1 MKKNIVL
8 IFILFLSQSIWAQ
21 SYKSPAITTAFADS
35 LKNQITNI
43 IPKGYTIRLSYQSKI
58 STEGKLLK
66 PLITRQFS
74 EDSFDNNA
82 IIQKLRFLIK
92 EAPAWNPARDASNNA
107 IEGMVLFDVE
117 INKGNISI
125 IDKTQ

>member
-1 MKKNIVL
+1 MKKNVVL
-8 IFILFLSQSIWAQ
+8 IFIIFLSQSIWAQ

-35 LKNQITNI
+35 LKNQITKI
-43 IPKGYTIRLSYQSKI
+43 IPKGYTIRLSYRSEV

-74 EDSFDNNA
+74 EESFDNNA
-82 IIQKLRFLIK
+82 IIQKLRSLIK

-107 IEGMVLFDVE
+107 IPSMALFDVE

-125 IDKTQ
+125 INKTQ